1 MEYLL
6 TGYLILSI
14 WSMALI
20 WGSWEIG
27 RQVRRIG
34 EERKEVRR
42 WVRLKGLM
50 EKQWRERI

>member
-1 MEYLL
+1 
-6 TGYLILSI
+6 
-14 WSMALI
+14 MALI